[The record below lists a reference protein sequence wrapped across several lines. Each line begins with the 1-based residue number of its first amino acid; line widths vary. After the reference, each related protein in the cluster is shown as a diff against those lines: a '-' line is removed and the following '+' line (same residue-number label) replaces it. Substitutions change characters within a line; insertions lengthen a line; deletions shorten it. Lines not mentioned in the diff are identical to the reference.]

1 MREDGAIHQVLK
13 SRLEITV
20 EISVAQNAVFLVLGS
35 IHVHV
40 ALQYD
45 VVLRQGARLVG
56 TENVHGTEIL
66 NGVQILYDGLLAR
79 HDHRSFRK
87 VGGNNHRQ
95 HLGGKSHGHG
105 DGEDEGLHPVA
116 LRNAVDQE
124 HDRYHYEHEADE
136 QQTHLGD
143 SLVESRG
150 CTMARHVLGDGSQ
163 IGVVAGGKD
172 DAFCR
177 TAHHVGPHEA
187 DVVEVND
194 AARMVAVL
202 RKIREF
208 LDGI

>member
-1 MREDGAIHQVLK
+1 MREDGAVHQVLQ
-13 SRLEITV
+13 SRLEIAV
-20 EISVAQNAVFLVLGS
+20 EIGVAQDAIFLVLGS

-45 VVLRQGARLVG
+45 VVLSQGAGLVG
-56 TENVHGTEIL
+56 TEDVHGTEIL

-87 VGGNNHRQ
+87 VGGYNHRQ
-95 HLGGKSHGHG
+95 HLGSQSHGHG

-116 LRNAVDQE
+116 LRNAVYQK
-124 HDRYHYEHEADE
+124 HNRHHHEHEADE

-143 SLVESRG
+143 SLVESCSG
-150 CTMARHVLGDGSQ
+150 TMTRHVLGDGSQ

-177 TAHHVGPHEA
+177 TTHHVGTHET

-194 AARMVAVL
+194 AARMVAV
-202 RKIREF
+202 F
-208 LDGI
+208 

>member
-1 MREDGAIHQVLK
+1 MREDGAVHQVLQ

-20 EISVAQNAVFLVLGS
+20 EISVAQDAVFLVLGS
-35 IHVHV
+35 IHVYV

-56 TENVHGTEIL
+56 TEDVHGAEIL
-66 NGVQILYDGLLAR
+66 NGVQVLHDGFLAR
-79 HDHRSFRK
+79 HDHRSFRE
-87 VGGNNHRQ
+87 VGGNDHRQ
-95 HLGGKSHGHG
+95 HLWSQSHGHG

-124 HDRYHYEHEADE
+124 YYRNHYEHEADE

-143 SLVESRG
+143 SLVESRSG
-150 CTMARHVLGDGSQ
+150 TMARHVLGNGSQ
-163 IGVVAGGKD
+163 IGVAAGGED
-172 DAFCR
+172 NAFCR
-177 TAHHVGPHEA
+177 SAHHVGSHKA

-194 AARMVAVL
+194 AARMVAGF

-208 LDGI
+208 FDGI